1 MSSPSNRHDDVKIKR
16 FKDTLFETVRKWAQ
30 SLSKTE
36 VDKYDYDPKIPD
48 DQKRS
53 IKYKFLARFAKEG
66 RTLEAAYTA
75 WNTFAFDPNKADTKQ
90 FVGTVEDL
98 AKKLAYNEDV
108 QVMAVKSG
116 VFHGRSRG

>member
-1 MSSPSNRHDDVKIKR
+1 M
-16 FKDTLFETVRKWAQ
+16 
-30 SLSKTE
+30 
-36 VDKYDYDPKIPD
+36 
-48 DQKRS
+48 
-53 IKYKFLARFAKEG
+53 RFAKEG

-98 AKKLAYNEDV
+98 AKKLGYNEDV

-116 VFHGRSRG
+116 VFHGRSRGRGRFNKSPHVRCPRVVSKTVDKDKMRCHYCNEFGHFIRECLKWSR